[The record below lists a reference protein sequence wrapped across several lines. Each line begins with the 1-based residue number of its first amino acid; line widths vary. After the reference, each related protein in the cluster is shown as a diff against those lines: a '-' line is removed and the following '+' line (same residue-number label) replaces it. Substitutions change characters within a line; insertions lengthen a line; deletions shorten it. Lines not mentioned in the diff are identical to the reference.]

1 MKTLGAPPNL
11 RPSNDLNKR
20 DQDNLRLFL
29 ETGSLF
35 NGDEKFGNNGTSLG
49 ESTIRSVAGIAE
61 DERGLRAALFG
72 GVDGVLYPPVMR

>member
-1 MKTLGAPPNL
+1 MKTLGAPPNF

-35 NGDEKFGNNGTSLG
+35 NGDEKLGNNGMSPG
-49 ESTIRSVAGIAE
+49 ESTLSSVARIAE
-61 DERGLRAALFG
+61 YERGFRAALFG
-72 GVDGVLYPPVMR
+72 GVDGVPHPPVVG